1 MKYSANS
8 PPWSLLVVFL
18 AALGVTLPALG
29 GGRAFRRRPQTAKP
43 MSSTPIQRAQRPTTA
58 APEAAEPTKL
68 RYPVTRRGDQVDDYH
83 GTRVADPYRW
93 LEDLDSGETSA
104 WVAAQNEVTFAYL
117 ARIPSRERMRRRLTE
132 LWNFE
137 RFTLPVKR
145 GGRYFYT
152 RNDGLQNQN
161 AVFVVDRL
169 DGQPRLLLDPNAF
182 STDGTVALAN
192 WVPSEDG
199 KLLAYGLAH
208 AGSDWQEWH
217 LMETDTGRQLD
228 DHLKWVKF
236 SRVSWT
242 PDNLG
247 FFYSRY
253 DEPQDGEKFTG
264 TNYYQKLYYHRVG
277 QSQDSDRLIYRRDDL
292 KEWSFD
298 GDVTDDGRYLV
309 ITISKSTD
317 PKTQIFYK
325 ALDQPD
331 APVVE
336 LVTGFDADYEFVAN
350 NGGTFWI
357 VTDLDAPL
365 KRLVAVDL
373 GQPDR
378 AAWKEVV
385 PEARDVLRDVT
396 MIGGH
401 FIAQYLQ
408 DARSAIKV
416 FDRSGQFVRDVDLP
430 DLGSAGGFAGRQ
442 HDAETFYSFG
452 NFTTP
457 GTIYRYDVVEGKS
470 SVFRR
475 PLLAFDPAPFETKQ
489 VFCTSKDGTRVP
501 LMIVAKKGIPLDGS
515 HPTILY
521 AYGGFNIS
529 QTPGFAT
536 STIAWL
542 EQGGVYAVAN
552 LRGGGE
558 YGRSWHE
565 AGMLDKKQNVFDDFY
580 AAAQWLIDHQYTSPR
595 KLAIRG
601 GSNGGLLVGAA
612 ITQRP
617 ELFGAAVPSVGVM
630 DMLRYHR
637 FTIGW
642 AWVGEFGSSDDPQQ
656 FANLLRYSPLHNLKP
671 GVKYPATLI
680 TTGDHD
686 DRVVPGH
693 SYKFAAAIQA
703 AQGGDSPVLIR
714 IETRAGHG
722 AGKPTAKLIEEAA
735 DVLAFLTRA
744 LEAE

>member
-1 MKYSANS
+1 M
-8 PPWSLLVVFL
+8 F
-18 AALGVTLPALG
+18 PA
-29 GGRAFRRRPQTAKP
+29 
-43 MSSTPIQRAQRPTTA
+43 
-58 APEAAEPTKL
+58 
-68 RYPVTRRGDQVDDYH
+68 TRQSDHVDDYH
-83 GTRVADPYRW
+83 GTKVADPYRW
-93 LEDLDSGETSA
+93 LEDLDSPETRA
-104 WVAAQNEVTFAYL
+104 WVEAQNEVTFGFL
-117 ARIPSRERMRRRLTE
+117 SQIPAREKIRRRLTD

-161 AVFVVDRL
+161 AVFVLERL
-169 DGQPRLLLDPNAF
+169 DGQPRLLLDPNTF
-182 STDGTVALAN
+182 SSDGTIALAN

-217 LMETDTGRQLD
+217 VMEVDSGRQLA

-242 PDNLG
+242 PDNAG
-247 FFYSRY
+247 FYYSRY
-253 DEPQDGEKFTG
+253 DEPKEGEKFTG
-264 TNYYQKLYYHRVG
+264 TNYFHQLYYHRIG
-277 QSQDSDRLIYRRDDL
+277 QRQESDTLVYRRDDQ
-292 KEWSFD
+292 KEWMFD
-298 GDVTDDGRYLV
+298 GDVTDDGNYL
-309 ITISKSTD
+309 IISISRNTD

-325 ALDQPD
+325 ELTQPD

-336 LVTGFDADYEFVAN
+336 LITGFDADYEFVGNDGA
-350 NGGTFWI
+350 TFWI
-357 VTDLDAPL
+357 LTDSGAPL
-365 KRLVAVDL
+365 KRLMAVDIS
-373 GQPDR
+373 R
-378 AAWKEVV
+378 VEAATSQK
-385 PEARDVLRDVT
+385 PEAQARETPGETNEAIPRLRVGLMAERPGWAEVIPEGKDVLRDVSF
-396 MIGGH
+396 IGGH

-408 DARSAIKV
+408 DARSAVKV
-416 FDRSGQFVRDVDLP
+416 FDQGGKFVRDVDLP
-430 DLGSAGGFAGRQ
+430 DLGSAGGFSGRQ
-442 HDAETFYSFG
+442 HDGETFYSFG
-452 NFTTP
+452 NYTTP
-457 GTIYRYDVVEGKS
+457 GTIYRYDVREGQS
-470 SVFRR
+470 TVFRQ
-475 PLLAFDPAPFETKQ
+475 PKVAFDPTHYETKQ
-489 VFCTSKDGTRVP
+489 VFCTSQDGTRIP
-501 LMIVAKKGIPLDGS
+501 IMIVARKGIALDGS

-521 AYGGFNIS
+521 AYGGFNIA

-536 STIAWL
+536 SIIAWL

-558 YGRSWHE
+558 YGRAWHE

-580 AAAQWLIDHQYTSPR
+580 AAAQWLIDHKYTSPN

-617 ELFGAAVPSVGVM
+617 ELFAAAVPAVGVM
-630 DMLRYHR
+630 DMLRYHK

-642 AWVGEFGSSDDPQQ
+642 AWVGEYGTSDDPQQ
-656 FANLLRYSPLHNLKP
+656 FETLLRYSPLHNLRP
-671 GVKYPATLI
+671 GTKYPATLI

-693 SYKFAAAIQA
+693 SYKFAAALQA
-703 AQGGDSPVLIR
+703 AQTGDAPTLIR

-722 AGKPTAKLIEEAA
+722 AGKPTTKLIDEAA

-744 LEAE
+744 LGME

>member
-1 MKYSANS
+1 M
-8 PPWSLLVVFL
+8 F
-18 AALGVTLPALG
+18 PA
-29 GGRAFRRRPQTAKP
+29 
-43 MSSTPIQRAQRPTTA
+43 
-58 APEAAEPTKL
+58 
-68 RYPVTRRGDQVDDYH
+68 TRQSDHVDDYH
-83 GTRVADPYRW
+83 GTKVADPYRW
-93 LEDLDSGETSA
+93 LEDLDSPQTRA
-104 WVAAQNEVTFAYL
+104 WVEAQNEVTFGYL
-117 ARIPSRERMRRRLTE
+117 SQIPAREKIRRRLTE

-161 AVFVVDRL
+161 AVFVLEQL
-169 DGQPRLLLDPNAF
+169 DGEPRLLLDPNTF
-182 STDGTVALAN
+182 SSDGTIALAN

-217 LMETDTGRQLD
+217 VMEIDSGRQRT

-242 PDNLG
+242 LDHAG

-253 DEPQDGEKFTG
+253 DEPKEGEKFTG
-264 TNYYQKLYYHRVG
+264 TNYYHKLYYHRVG
-277 QSQDSDRLIYRRDDL
+277 QPQESDALIYRRDDQ

-298 GDVTDDGRYLV
+298 GDVTDDGQYL
-309 ITISKSTD
+309 IISISKSTD

-325 ALDQPD
+325 ELARPE

-336 LVTGFDADYEFVAN
+336 LITGFDADYEFVGNDGA
-350 NGGTFWI
+350 TFWI
-357 VTDLDAPL
+357 LTDSGAPL
-365 KRLVAVDL
+365 KRLMAVDTRRV
-373 GQPDR
+373 GPAASAAPAHPRSDR
-378 AAWKEVV
+378 HGRALADASLSHPIVAANDRPGWKEVI
-385 PEARDVLRDVT
+385 PERQDVLRDVSF
-396 MIGGH
+396 IGGH

-408 DARSAIKV
+408 DARSAIRV
-416 FDRSGQFVRDVDLP
+416 FDRGGKFVRQVDLP
-430 DLGSAGGFAGRQ
+430 DLGSAGGFSGRQ

-452 NFTTP
+452 NYTTP
-457 GTIYRYDVVEGKS
+457 GTIYRYDVREGQS
-470 SVFRR
+470 TVFRQ
-475 PLLAFDPAPFETKQ
+475 PQVAFDPSLYETKQ
-489 VFCTSKDGTRVP
+489 VFCTSQDGTRVP
-501 LMIVAKKGIPLDGS
+501 IMIVARKGIPLDGS

-521 AYGGFNIS
+521 AYGGFNIA
-529 QTPGFAT
+529 QTPGFAA
-536 STIAWL
+536 SIIAWL

-558 YGRSWHE
+558 YGRAWHE
-565 AGMLDKKQNVFDDFY
+565 AGMLGRKQNVFDDFY
-580 AAAQWLIDHQYTSPR
+580 AAAQWLIDHQYTSPS

-617 ELFGAAVPSVGVM
+617 ELFAAAVPSVGVM
-630 DMLRYHR
+630 DMLRYHK

-642 AWVGEFGSSDDPQQ
+642 AWVGEYGSSDDPEQ
-656 FANLLRYSPLHNLKP
+656 FQNLLRYSPLHNLRP
-671 GVKYPATLI
+671 GTKYPATLI

-693 SYKFAAAIQA
+693 SYKFAAALQA
-703 AQGGDSPVLIR
+703 AQAGDAPTLIR

-722 AGKPTAKLIEEAA
+722 AGKPTTKLIDEAT

-744 LEAE
+744 LGME